1 MFGEILV
8 DLGDDPLLDIGV
20 KRLAQVGE
28 CARRR
33 DHDERMNATF
43 ADDPFESRGD
53 VCGKAVLFELVPI
66 GLRDART
73 ARADRCPARALPDC
87 RP

>member
-1 MFGEILV
+1 M
-8 DLGDDPLLDIGV
+8 

-73 ARADRCPARALPDC
+73 ARAHG
-87 RP
+87 